1 MKTYWLALSL
11 ATPILVLAQTAPAQ
25 DQAAMDAQV
34 RSLREAELKLQT
46 TQMMAAERARQAEA
60 DRLKKIE
67 AQKEEE
73 RQLEMESRRID
84 LEVKRAR
91 AKRANDFIDRELKRE
106 DAQTDVIQADA
117 DVKRNVSS
125 GTKSYLEGAGKGVEA
140 AGKRATVP
148 NNLTIHNKIIEK
160 Y

>member
-1 MKTYWLALSL
+1 MVPGGGAVLLQLMVGDRLTLVNDEGGQPVELVVAAKDGRIDAAILGQASNSTAEGLKAMLAQGDPSL
-11 ATPILVLAQTAPAQ
+11 A
-25 DQAAMDAQV
+25 
-34 RSLREAELKLQT
+34 RLRKGL
-46 TQMMAAERARQAEA
+46 
-60 DRLKKIE
+60 
-67 AQKEEE
+67 
-73 RQLEMESRRID
+73 ESRRID

-148 NNLTIHNKIIEK
+148 NNLTIHNKNNNN
-160 Y
+160 